1 MEDLILDNLRKE
13 IKTKISKGEFNCE
26 KELTLSI
33 ISGKWKV
40 VILWHLG
47 HEGTHRFSELQKLF
61 EKISHKMLSSQLREL
76 EEDGIV
82 NRKVFPQ
89 VPPKVEYSLTELGET
104 LIPIIDMMYE
114 WGKKRMSEIKEK

>member
-1 MEDLILDNLRKE
+1 MTDNLRKE
-13 IKTKISKGEFNCE
+13 IKSKIQNGEFNCE

-47 HEGTHRFSELQKLF
+47 HEGKHRFSELQKLF
-61 EKISHKMLSSQLREL
+61 AKISHRMLSNQLREL

-82 NRKVFPQ
+82 YRKVFPQ
-89 VPPKVEYSLTELGET
+89 VPPKVEYSLTELGMT
-104 LIPIIDMMYE
+104 LIPIVDMLYE
-114 WGKKRMSEIKEK
+114 WGKKRMDEIKKEIEDI